1 VTAGALAL
9 EGVTRRFA
17 TQTAVD
23 ALSLSVQP
31 GELLA
36 LLGASGSG
44 KSTTLRLVAG
54 FERPDAGRIT
64 LDGVAIDALP
74 PEARG
79 FGMVFQQYALFPHLS
94 VEDNVAFGLEAR
106 GAAKAERLSRAR
118 AALAAVGLEAKAV
131 RPVQALS
138 GGEQQRVALAR
149 ATVIAPR
156 VLLLDEP
163 LSNLDPLLRET
174 MRDDLRATLRRSGAT
189 TMFVTHDQED
199 AFAVA
204 DRVALLASGRLLQT
218 GTPEDLYHRPAS
230 RAVAE
235 FIGRA
240 TLMPAT
246 DLGERA
252 SVEAGGRAQT
262 FAATR
267 AVGSAARFANALAV
281 LRPELL
287 SLTSADAS
295 DAWPGGVSHARF
307 AGGAMVYRVQLANG
321 PVCEVS
327 APGEPL
333 RVGAAV
339 GVRVSRGPV
348 ALVEA

>member
-1 VTAGALAL
+1 VSAGALTL
-9 EGVTRRFA
+9 DGVTRRFA
-17 TQTAVD
+17 TQTALD
-23 ALSLSVQP
+23 SLTLAVQP

-54 FERPDAGRIT
+54 FERPDAGSIS
-64 LDGVAIDALP
+64 LDGKVIDDLP

-94 VEDNVAFGLEAR
+94 VEQNVAFGLDAR
-106 GAAKAERLSRAR
+106 GVAKNERLKRAR
-118 AALAAVGLEAKAV
+118 AALAAVGLQEKAQ

-149 ATVIAPR
+149 ATVIEPR

-163 LSNLDPLLRET
+163 LSNLDPLLREA
-174 MRDDLRATLRRSGAT
+174 MRDDLRAALRRSGAT
-189 TMFVTHDQED
+189 TLFVTHDQED

-204 DRVALLASGRLLQT
+204 DRIALLSQGKLLQT
-218 GTPEDLYHRPAS
+218 GTPEELYHRPVS

-235 FIGRA
+235 FIGHSA
-240 TLMPAT
+240 LFSAI
-246 DLGERA
+246 DQGERA
-252 SVEAGGRAQT
+252 VVEVGGQKQA

-267 AVGSAARFANALAV
+267 ASGAPAKFARSLAV

-287 SLTSADAS
+287 ALTEPGES
-295 DAWPGGVSHARF
+295 DAWRGEVVHARF
-307 AGGAMVYRVQLANG
+307 AGGMMVYRVRLAG
-321 PVCEVS
+321 DALCEVS
-327 APGEPL
+327 APGAPVP
-333 RVGAAV
+333 VGAPV
-339 GVRVSRGPV
+339 GVRVAHGPV
-348 ALVEA
+348 AIVPA